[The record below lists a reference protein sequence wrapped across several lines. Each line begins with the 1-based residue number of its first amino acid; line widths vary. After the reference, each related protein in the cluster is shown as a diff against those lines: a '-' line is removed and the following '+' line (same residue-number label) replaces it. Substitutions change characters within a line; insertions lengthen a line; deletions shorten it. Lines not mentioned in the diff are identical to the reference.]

1 MKTIVLGIALA
12 ISAAALADEGAKKA
26 TKAKAPVMTNA
37 ADMKFTAPEGTPAGI
52 QMAPLWGD
60 MSKGAY
66 GVMTKFAAG
75 VKNPLHWHTNDVKVV
90 IVKGTFLAGPDDVSA
105 KEYGPGSYLFIPG
118 GKKHVSG
125 CKEGAECLL
134 FQEGP
139 AKFDLIPAGGTQAT
153 K

>member
-1 MKTIVLGIALA
+1 MPALVSNSGEAMKTIVLGIALA

-105 KEYGPGSYLFIPG
+105 KEYGPGAKNGMRSLRASSASQNGVTIS
-118 GKKHVSG
+118 SG
-125 CKEGAECLL
+125 VLSL
-134 FQEGP
+134 V
-139 AKFDLIPAGGTQAT
+139 
-153 K
+153 